1 MLHKVVRCRLGATTS
16 ATGEARVRGLDRA
29 HSSRCGRLSPP
40 RAPRENHVGKVLA
53 TRAAFESGMSAARG
67 EAVGGLYGLKF
78 AGWCGDAGEGMQAR
92 LWWHGR
98 RGAPCGRLLEADD
111 DVDAAARGVCE
122 RLFGLVAEGSVL
134 ETVKREHESGEGES
148 ARVKR

>member
-1 MLHKVVRCRLGATTS
+1 
-16 ATGEARVRGLDRA
+16 
-29 HSSRCGRLSPP
+29 
-40 RAPRENHVGKVLA
+40 
-53 TRAAFESGMSAARG
+53 MSAARG
-67 EAVGGLYGLKF
+67 EAVGGLYGLTR
-78 AGWCGDAGEGMQAR
+78 WPVEMQVR
-92 LWWHGR
+92 LWLHGR

-148 ARVKR
+148 ASVSSAGTKGILWGGGAPQGGNLRLFEDSRERGGALGSDSVEPDTASEGQDGIGERVGVSIDINGH